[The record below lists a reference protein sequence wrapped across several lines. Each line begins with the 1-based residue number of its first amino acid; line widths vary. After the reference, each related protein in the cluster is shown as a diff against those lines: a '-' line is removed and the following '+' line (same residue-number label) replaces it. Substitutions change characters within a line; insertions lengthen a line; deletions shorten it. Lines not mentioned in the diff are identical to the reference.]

1 MARKSFGEAVYERR
15 RQLGMTQEEVA
26 KKAAVKANYIGY
38 LERGMRHPSNKVLTK
53 LADILDLNKQEIYF
67 LANPSVRSFMEK
79 QPAASQVSAWQ
90 AFAKDKGLRR
100 RYHITPQEMKVLSQV
115 STLGEVRSVR
125 DMLFVLQAIRQA
137 VRDT

>member
-1 MARKSFGEAVYERR
+1 MARRSFGEAVYERR

-26 KKAAVKANYIGY
+26 KRVKVKANYIGY
-38 LERGMRHPSNKVLTK
+38 LERGLRHPSNKVLAK
-53 LADILDLNKQEIYF
+53 LADILDLNKEEVYF
-67 LANPSVRSFMEK
+67 LANPLVRGFLEK
-79 QPAASQVSAWQ
+79 PLVAPQVSAWQ
-90 AFAKDKGLRR
+90 TFAKDKGLRQ

-115 STLGEVRSVR
+115 STLGRVRSAR

>member
-1 MARKSFGEAVYERR
+1 MARRSFGEAVYERR

-26 KKAAVKANYIGY
+26 KKVKVEANYIGY
-38 LERGMRHPSNKVLTK
+38 LERGLRHPSNKVLAK
-53 LADILDLNKQEIYF
+53 LADILDLNKEEIYF
-67 LANPSVRSFMEK
+67 LANPSVRDFLEK
-79 QPAASQVSAWQ
+79 PLVASQVSAWQ

-100 RYHITPQEMKVLSQV
+100 RYSITPREMKVLSQV
-115 STLGEVRSVR
+115 STLGPVRSIR

>member
-1 MARKSFGEAVYERR
+1 MARRSFGEAVYERR

-26 KKAAVKANYIGY
+26 KRVKVKANYIGY
-38 LERGMRHPSNKVLTK
+38 LERGLRHPSNKVLAK
-53 LADILDLNKQEIYF
+53 LADILDLNKEEVYF
-67 LANPSVRSFMEK
+67 LANPLVRGFLEK
-79 QPAASQVSAWQ
+79 PLVAPQVSAWQ
-90 AFAKDKGLRR
+90 TFAKDKGLRR

-115 STLGEVRSVR
+115 STLGRVHSAR